1 MNPPSLTGSSGERP
15 QDCTRSTSRPA
26 WGQDLGQ
33 DTALAVDHR
42 ALTLVIFLPPEEPQL
57 PKRFSEMVRTLEARW
72 MVKRL
77 LAGTFFLHLPR
88 KAQAIQAVPT
98 STWQPALATQ
108 QWQSRWEWCCW
119 HQALL
124 QTPPHGRAF
133 EHKAA
138 EEQQA
143 PSQALHLMVQH
154 AAGTAA
160 LPHCGSPP
168 TAPPRPRCPQQP
180 TLTCCTCRRCPHPAA
195 PASRT
200 APGPARCSGLAAG
213 TGQGSGHLGPA
224 HSTAPRP
231 AQALGPGQS
240 TQHGAAGCPRA
251 LSLPRHGG
259 CSAPQHGQPAPRG
272 HSSCSGTAP

>member
-26 WGQDLGQ
+26 RGQDLGQ

-108 QWQSRWEWCCW
+108 QWQSRWERCCW
-119 HQALL
+119 HQAQL

-160 LPHCGSPP
+160 LPQLPP
-168 TAPPRPRCPQQP
+168 DPVV
-180 TLTCCTCRRCPHPAA
+180 PAA
-195 PASRT
+195 HT
-200 APGPARCSGLAAG
+200 HML
-213 TGQGSGHLGPA
+213 HL
-224 HSTAPRP
+224 
-231 AQALGPGQS
+231 
-240 TQHGAAGCPRA
+240 
-251 LSLPRHGG
+251 
-259 CSAPQHGQPAPRG
+259 
-272 HSSCSGTAP
+272 